1 MTKYKKEFFTPTP
14 RMRKKMNSL
23 TKDYRSLFPG
33 QKREFNRKSL
43 MTAGAPAS
51 LAFRLTLDGG
61 FSYFLFKE
69 EIDRC

>member
-1 MTKYKKEFFTPTP
+1 
-14 RMRKKMNSL
+14 MNSL
-23 TKDYRSLFPG
+23 TEDYCSLFPG

-43 MTAGAPAS
+43 MTAGAPAI
-51 LAFRLTLDGG
+51 LAFRLTLSGV